1 MDGPYTMWHLNG
13 NMRHQGTYKNGK
25 KDGVYTMWFE
35 NGKLLDKATWKNGVK
50 VK

>member
-1 MDGPYTMWHLNG
+1 V
-13 NMRHQGTYKNGK
+13 

-35 NGKLLDKATWKNGVK
+35 NGKLLDRATGKDGVQ

>member
-1 MDGPYTMWHLNG
+1 V
-13 NMRHQGTYKNGK
+13 

-35 NGKLLDKATWKNGVK
+35 NGKLLDRATWKDGVK